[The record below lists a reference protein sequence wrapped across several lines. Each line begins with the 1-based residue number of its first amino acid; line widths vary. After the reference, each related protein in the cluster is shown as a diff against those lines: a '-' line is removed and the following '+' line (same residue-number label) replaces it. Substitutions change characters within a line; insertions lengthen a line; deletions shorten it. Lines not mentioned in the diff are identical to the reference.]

1 MLTISSFADYHQIL
15 QELSNSL
22 TQLQSFCAD
31 LQLSKSQAV
40 VNDLLQRV
48 KEESFTVAIVG
59 EFKRGKS
66 TFINALLGEEILP
79 ADVMPCS
86 ATLNRIKYGHNP
98 AVTLL
103 FKDHRQQAIPIQELT
118 QYVTKLTED
127 AEVMAASIEEAVVYY
142 PSAYCKNNVELIDT
156 PGLNDD
162 YNMTAVTLSVLPR
175 VDVAVMVIL
184 AQSPLSQYE
193 RDFLENKLLTNDL
206 GRILFVV
213 TGIDRVN
220 RAEDVEKVLKSVT
233 GRIEHYVIQRAK
245 EQFGENS
252 EEYNTYL
259 RKIGKPRVFGLSAYQ
274 ALVAKQNHNPELLQD
289 SRFPP
294 FEAALEQF
302 LTQERGIILLQVL
315 INRILATA
323 SEILK
328 AIALQENAL
337 AMRQEQFLQAY
348 QQAMTTI
355 AVIQNKKT
363 EEMQKIDGAANQARI
378 QIQPILNQLDTEL
391 RQTVTMT
398 IAEAP
403 ISPYELKDTKA
414 LNDKLGRQVSN
425 TMRKTSEKI
434 ANRIQTEIEGQ
445 LSQELAR
452 IKDFVDSISHEM
464 QRIET
469 TFIPSDIAVQ
479 SVTPHPTTPA
489 GEGISIAL
497 ATFTGFGGIWSGYR
511 VAGAKGA
518 AVGALAS
525 VGTALGAGAIAG
537 VIGLPLTLPLV
548 IATGILS
555 IFTGGW
561 FANKLFGSKTPK
573 TPQLEFSEPQ
583 VREFKT
589 AYEANALSE
598 LSKQLANQNF
608 AQKADE
614 YITNSFTDL
623 KQKVQQEIDIS
634 VDNLQTTLNQL
645 KEKRERDEELTEKEY
660 QELSSIREETQK
672 MIESA
677 QEYSKALMVYFKSS
691 QLPAQSA

>member
-1 MLTISSFADYHQIL
+1 MLTISSFADYHKIL

-22 TQLQSFCAD
+22 IQLRDFCAE

-86 ATLNRIKYGHNP
+86 ATLNRIKYGQNP
-98 AVTLL
+98 AVTLF
-103 FKDHRQQAIPIQELT
+103 FKDNRQQAIPIHELT
-118 QYVTKLTED
+118 QYVTKLTEHS
-127 AEVMAASIEEAVVYY
+127 EIMAASIQEAVVYY

-162 YNMTAVTLSVLPR
+162 YNMTSVTLSVLPR

-220 RAEDVEKVLKSVT
+220 RTEDIEKVLNSVT
-233 GRIEHYVIQRAK
+233 NRIEHYVIQRAK

-252 EEYNTYL
+252 EEYTTYL
-259 RKIGKPRVFGLSAYQ
+259 RKIGKPKVFGLSAYQ
-274 ALVAKQNHNPELLQD
+274 ALVAKQTQNPQLLQE

-294 FEAALEQF
+294 FELTLEKF

-323 SEILK
+323 PEIFK
-328 AIALQENAL
+328 AISLQENAL

-348 QQAMTTI
+348 EQAMVAI
-355 AVIQNKKT
+355 SVIQSKKT
-363 EEMQKIDGAANQARI
+363 DEIQKIDDAAKQTKV
-378 QIQPILNQLDTEL
+378 QIQPILNQLDIEL
-391 RQTVTMT
+391 KQAVTT
-398 IAEAP
+398 AIAEEQIYPAD
-403 ISPYELKDTKA
+403 LKDVKS
-414 LNDKLGRQVSN
+414 LNDKLGRKVSN
-425 TMRKTSEKI
+425 AMRKASEKI
-434 ANRIQTEIEGQ
+434 ANRIQNEIEGK
-445 LSQELAR
+445 LSQELTR

-469 TFIPSDIAVQ
+469 TFIPNDIDVNFLAQHQKTQV
-479 SVTPHPTTPA
+479 

-497 ATFTGFGGIWSGYR
+497 SAFTGFGGIWSGYR
-511 VAGAKGA
+511 IAGAKGA

-525 VGTALGAGAIAG
+525 AGTAVSAGVIAG
-537 VIGLPLTLPLV
+537 VVGLPITLPLV
-548 IATGILS
+548 IATGIIS

-561 FANKLFGSKTPK
+561 FANKIFGSKTPNL
-573 TPQLEFSEPQ
+573 LEIGENH
-583 VREFKT
+583 VREFKS
-589 AYEANALSE
+589 AYEVNALTE
-598 LSKQLANQNF
+598 LNKQLVSQNF
-608 AQKADE
+608 EQKVNE
-614 YITNSFTDL
+614 YIASSFADL

-634 VDNLQTTLNQL
+634 VENLQATLDQL
-645 KEKRERDEELTEKEY
+645 KEKRERDEVLTEKEY
-660 QELSSIREETQK
+660 QELLIIREETRK
-672 MIESA
+672 IVCSS
-677 QEYSKALMVYFKSS
+677 QEYLKTFAT
-691 QLPAQSA
+691 